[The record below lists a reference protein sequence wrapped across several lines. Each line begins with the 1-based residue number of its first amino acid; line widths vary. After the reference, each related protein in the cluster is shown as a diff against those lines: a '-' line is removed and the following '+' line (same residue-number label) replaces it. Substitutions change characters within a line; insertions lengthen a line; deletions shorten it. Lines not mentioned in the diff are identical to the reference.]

1 MGGKILGFSR
11 FFGKILRHI
20 SSLEW
25 FWQKLLYQ
33 FMLLTYMAEIL
44 VYKTAEEAKKQLEK
58 YERDNREAF
67 EEFEKSFGEGED
79 RSERLKKQRYF
90 FAAELAAY
98 VDDGPGR
105 YYYESQHFPF
115 LGWTELYD
123 DIPSLAQG
131 VKNAVKHQT
140 PKNIETILYTV
151 RDHDAENKEMKEL
164 AEESRMIA
172 ENLPSE
178 GIYGVDKKELSDF
191 LEEFR
196 KLESSPVRGLTK
208 QERQE
213 FVRLYGQD

>member
-1 MGGKILGFSR
+1 MGGKILGFSG

-20 SSLEW
+20 SFFEW

-90 FAAELAAY
+90 LVAELSAY

-140 PKNIETILYTV
+140 PQNIEPVLYTV
-151 RDHDAENKEMKEL
+151 RNHDAENKEMKKL
-164 AEESRMIA
+164 TYAIMSVISFPSGVIFILQPNSAPFSYFLGPVAGWSMKNRSIA
-172 ENLPSE
+172 A
-178 GIYGVDKKELSDF
+178 GYI
-191 LEEFR
+191 
-196 KLESSPVRGLTK
+196 
-208 QERQE
+208 
-213 FVRLYGQD
+213 